1 MIQMAA
7 LMRILE
13 LAITFPLARD
23 CFRELGASDAL
34 QNAGNDVFA
43 RLTYSHGTS
52 SGNNPDDEQVKTSEK
67 RDLQT
72 IEAAK
77 SLDLLQKRCVNA
89 LQENEA
95 YALWRRF
102 FLSGDDFEREKCI
115 SQLLSLLK

>member
-34 QNAGNDVFA
+34 QNVGNDVFA
-43 RLTYSHGTS
+43 RLSHGTS
-52 SGNNPDDEQVKTSEK
+52 SGNNPDVERVKPSEK

-77 SLDLLQKRCVNA
+77 SLDLLQKRCVIA